1 MHKLS
6 RKKFPRMATAKKK
19 QKQKQSLFAD
29 LSRSERRRGVIVTVG
44 LTSMFLVALVVSTSS
59 YFSPDRQTNSVITKL
74 TPLPAS
80 PGGES
85 AHREAAI
92 VLETDK
98 RGRCEERSF
107 DNRSGKI
114 VSSRVVDCDARLS
127 DERDIATSD
136 NMSAQRLKSILGA
149 FKK

>member
-1 MHKLS
+1 MVAAS
-6 RKKFPRMATAKKK
+6 KK
-19 QKQKQSLFAD
+19 QKQQLSLFAG
-29 LSRSERRRGVIVTVG
+29 LSRSERRRGVIVTAG
-44 LTSMFLVALVVSTSS
+44 LTTMFVAAILVSTSS
-59 YFSPDRQTNSVITKL
+59 YFSPDRQSNSVISKL

-80 PGGES
+80 PGGEA

-92 VLETDK
+92 VIETDK
-98 RGRCEERSF
+98 KGHCEERNF

-114 VSSRVVDCDARLS
+114 VSSRVVDCEARLGN
-127 DERDIATSD
+127 ERDIATSD